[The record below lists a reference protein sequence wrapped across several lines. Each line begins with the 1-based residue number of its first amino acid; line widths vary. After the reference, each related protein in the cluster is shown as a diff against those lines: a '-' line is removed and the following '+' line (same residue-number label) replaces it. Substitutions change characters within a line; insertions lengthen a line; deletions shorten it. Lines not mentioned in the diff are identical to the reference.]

1 MSVSI
6 LMGSLSDLKTMK
18 NASQVLQEL
27 DIPFEIKVLSAHR
40 AASALAEHVQTA
52 PSRGVK
58 IFICGAGMAAHLA
71 GAVAGHTSMPVIGVP
86 LSGSA
91 LSGQDALYSTVMMP
105 KGVPVATVAID
116 GAYNAGLLS
125 AQMLAISD
133 ENLAAKLREY
143 RRKMTEDILKANDN
157 LME

>member
-6 LMGSLSDLKTMK
+6 LMGSRSDLKVMM
-18 NASQVLQEL
+18 NAADVLKDL
-27 DIPFEIKVLSAHR
+27 GISFEIKVLSAHR
-40 AASALAEHVQTA
+40 AASALAEHVQSA

-71 GAVAGHTSMPVIGVP
+71 GAVAGHTALPVIGVP

-91 LSGQDALYSTVMMP
+91 LNGQDALYSTVMMP

-125 AQMLAISD
+125 AQMLAIAD
-133 ENLAAKLREY
+133 ENLATKLREY
-143 RRKMTEDILKANDN
+143 RRKMAEDILKANEN
-157 LME
+157 LLE